1 MTESRQGPGTSV
13 RLDLS
18 PSEAQLLTTA
28 LKLLENTLGREEAEE
43 LQEVQALLA
52 KLRRAQA
59 A

>member
-1 MTESRQGPGTSV
+1 MTESRQSADTFV

-18 PSEAQLLTTA
+18 PSEAQLLLTA
-28 LKLLENTLGREEAEE
+28 LKLLENTLGRDEAEE

-52 KLRRAQA
+52 KLRNAQA